1 MDAGTSML
9 RPAVSQRVAAP
20 EGTFRR
26 GGRVQ
31 GVIIADTGIHP
42 LEEVIVMKSVTFD
55 EREIQLVRAI
65 VMDKDR
71 EEALKFVTDV
81 IWERVM
87 NDTEAKACGPKPV

>member
-1 MDAGTSML
+1 M
-9 RPAVSQRVAAP
+9 
-20 EGTFRR
+20 
-26 GGRVQ
+26 
-31 GVIIADTGIHP
+31 IIVTAGIHL
-42 LEEVIVMKSVTFD
+42 LEEVIVMKSVTLD

-81 IWERVM
+81 IWERVI